1 MQISSVSTRASVDQR
16 IAQIEHLGQQ
26 LLVKLKLVS
35 LARWQALIMLLLVVW
50 LSHSL
55 VRLLWLIVPAP
66 AIPPA
71 AVAVMPVGAPAGLPA
86 AAANINI
93 NELKNLTPF
102 GDNKV
107 VEAPAATETVAPS
120 VEDDAADTQ
129 LNLTLRGVVASNVE
143 AGGRAVINVSDR
155 DDVYAVGDTLPI
167 GTNVKLVKVL
177 EDRVILDNNGHYET
191 LWLFKEDPNAPR
203 IASTYVPSAA
213 VAPAQTGDW
222 SRVRV
227 ASDVPYRE
235 QAPIY
240 NGADSGSP
248 MRAPD
253 PAAAQ
258 SLADVVAMSIYREA
272 GQVMGYKIRPGRNS
286 EQFFAL
292 GLQVDDVVTAV
303 NGVPLSSPGK
313 IMEIYKSMGN
323 ATSANLEIKRGG
335 GTVNLDIVLK

>member
-1 MQISSVSTRASVDQR
+1 MQISSVSTQAKLDQR
-16 IAQIEHLGQQ
+16 VAQLEQLSQQ
-26 LLVKLKLVS
+26 LFVKLRLVS
-35 LARWQALIMLLLVVW
+35 LARWQALITLLLVVW

-55 VRLLWLIVPAP
+55 VRLLWLVVPRP
-66 AIPPA
+66 DIPPA
-71 AVAVMPVGAPAGLPA
+71 AVGVISVGAPTGLSSQA
-86 AAANINI
+86 ASINI

-107 VEAPAATETVAPS
+107 VEAPQEEAVAAS

-129 LNLTLRGVVASNVE
+129 LNVTLRGVVASNIE
-143 AGGRAVINVSDR
+143 AGGRAVINVNDR

-203 IASTYVPSAA
+203 IASTYFTPSA
-213 VAPAQTGDW
+213 PASAETNDW

-227 ASDVPYRE
+227 ASR
-235 QAPIY
+235 APIGDQASNS
-240 NGADSGSP
+240 NGADLGSP

-253 PAAAQ
+253 PAVAQ

-272 GQVMGYKIRPGRNS
+272 GKVMGYKIRPGRNT
-286 EQFFAL
+286 EQFFSL